1 MGICRV
7 IVYVEARTSEK
18 ESATGVSRTSRS
30 KLVPSSTFGYKPQL
44 LSNDLPGVAVPTS
57 PFDGISHVTYARAP
71 PPSLDM
77 ISKS

>member
-44 LSNDLPGVAVPTS
+44 LTNQDSGVRNAKGFLGGLIPNS
-57 PFDGISHVTYARAP
+57 SKA
-71 PPSLDM
+71 SLE
-77 ISKS
+77 